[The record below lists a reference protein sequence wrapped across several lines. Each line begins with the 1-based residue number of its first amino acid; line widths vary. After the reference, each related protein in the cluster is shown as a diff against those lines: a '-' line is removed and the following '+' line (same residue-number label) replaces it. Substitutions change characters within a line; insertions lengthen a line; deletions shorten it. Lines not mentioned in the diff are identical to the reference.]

1 MDGIATVYAGLGE
14 KEEALAWL
22 DKAYEARSD
31 FIVFIKVD
39 LAWDGLRSDPRFQDL
54 LRRIGLASVK

>member
-1 MDGIATVYAGLGE
+1 LDGIATVYAGLGE

-22 DKAYEARSD
+22 EKAYEARSD

-39 LAWDGLRSDPRFQDL
+39 PAWDDLRSDPRFQDV
-54 LRRIGLASVK
+54 LRRIGLASVR